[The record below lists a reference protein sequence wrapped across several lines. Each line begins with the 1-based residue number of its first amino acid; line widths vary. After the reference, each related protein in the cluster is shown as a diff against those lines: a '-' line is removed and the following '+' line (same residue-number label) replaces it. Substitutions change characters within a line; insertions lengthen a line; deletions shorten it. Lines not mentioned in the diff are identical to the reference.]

1 LFYEKGS
8 RTLYAAMAGKKNTAP
23 WTGDKA
29 KAWVDARSKSEVKK
43 LEDRKLVRQVRVSIQ
58 GSHVMLLSIDDP
70 A

>member
-1 LFYEKGS
+1 ME
-8 RTLYAAMAGKKNTAP
+8 GKKNTAP

-29 KAWVDARSKSEVKK
+29 KAWVEACSKSEVKK
-43 LEDRKLVRQVRVSIQ
+43 LEGRKLIRQMRVSIQ